1 MIGSVMATTASRA
14 HRPDAAATRRATGKF
29 KRGSRFTVTMRLSA
43 KEFAYSD
50 RAARPTA
57 PTRASLVHK
66 RLDKGRNMAEEL
78 QAPLAG
84 TILSVLVAPG
94 AKIDRGDELL
104 VIEAMK
110 MENMVYAP
118 CAGAISAIMV
128 KAGDRVDAGDLLL
141 VIE

>member
-1 MIGSVMATTASRA
+1 
-14 HRPDAAATRRATGKF
+14 
-29 KRGSRFTVTMRLSA
+29 
-43 KEFAYSD
+43 
-50 RAARPTA
+50 
-57 PTRASLVHK
+57 
-66 RLDKGRNMAEEL
+66 MAEEL

-84 TILSVLVAPG
+84 TILSVLVALG

-128 KAGDRVDAGDLLL
+128 KAGDRVGAGDLLL